1 MLWGETV
8 ARGWAAL
15 AVATAMKDAAASA
28 FKEYFNLVFQ
38 NFKGMPLPREL

>member
-1 MLWGETV
+1 MLWGG
-8 ARGWAAL
+8 AMASGWAAL

-38 NFKGMPLPREL
+38 SFKGMPLPREL